1 MRRPIRAMA
10 NRTAP
15 PTRDSG
21 QQGGAAEIMVAGMS
35 TGTGAITARIS
46 AGVSLI
52 RQTLERMPDQV

>member
-15 PTRDSG
+15 RRGTVASRVAPPN
-21 QQGGAAEIMVAGMS
+21 IMVAGMS